1 MNLNAS
7 KNRLIT
13 GDKGFVGSLCMQTW
27 PNAVGL
33 SELAGAEID
42 ICDKAALKQALSKIS
57 AYNPLTEVLHL
68 AGISFVPDSVANP
81 RGTYEVNFL
90 GTLNVLECLREIGFK
105 GRFIFVSSGDAYGLV
120 ATDHLPVQEDM
131 PLMPR
136 NPYAVSKAAAEALC
150 YQWSQT
156 GGFEVIVARPFN
168 HIGPGQSERFAL
180 SDFAKQIANMRHRKD
195 DKKLSVGN
203 IEVTRDFLDARD
215 VIRAYDALFKGG
227 SNANVYN
234 ICSSREYLL
243 SDLVRRLIQ
252 ISGVD
257 IAIEVD
263 TSRWRPAEQT
273 RMVGSNTKLIKAT
286 GWAPV
291 VDLDETL
298 LQIYQYWEHQLEK

>member
-42 ICDKAALKQALSKIS
+42 ICDKAALKQALSQIS
-57 AYNPLTEVLHL
+57 AHNPLTEVLHL

-263 TSRWRPAEQT
+263 ASRWRPAEQT